1 MKNHASDPARVKA
14 SLQKSVAAA
23 LERKRRL
30 GQYAVIWHDGK
41 PQRIE
46 ASSTQWLHRAS
57 VHDEPADYRPADS
70 QPDSES

>member
-1 MKNHASDPARVKA
+1 MKSHASDPIRVSA
-14 SLQKSVAAA
+14 SLHKSVAAA

-46 ASSTQWLHRAS
+46 AGSDRWPRQAS

-70 QPDSES
+70 QSDSTP

>member
-1 MKNHASDPARVKA
+1 MKNHASDPVQVKA
-14 SLQKSVAAA
+14 SLRKSVAAA

-46 ASSTQWLHRAS
+46 AGSAQWPHPAS

>member
-1 MKNHASDPARVKA
+1 MNKHASDPMKVGA
-14 SLQKSVAAA
+14 SLRKSVAAA

-30 GQYAVIWHDGK
+30 GQYAVIWQDGK

-46 ASSTQWLHRAS
+46 AGSVEWPHPTA

-70 QPDSES
+70 QPDETH

>member
-1 MKNHASDPARVKA
+1 MKSHASDPMKVCA
-14 SLQKSVAAA
+14 SLHKSVAAA

-41 PQRIE
+41 PLRIE
-46 ASSTQWLHRAS
+46 AGSDEWTRQAA

-70 QPDSES
+70 QSDATY